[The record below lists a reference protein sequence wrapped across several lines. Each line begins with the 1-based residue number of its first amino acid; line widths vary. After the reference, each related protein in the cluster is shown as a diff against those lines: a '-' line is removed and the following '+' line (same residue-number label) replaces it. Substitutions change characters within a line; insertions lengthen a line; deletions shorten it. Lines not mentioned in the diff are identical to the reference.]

1 MTYTTVPFNQVRR
14 LGQSQP
20 PPLPKQPSLPALS
33 PEEQAH
39 FDKTLFEIMVKT
51 ALISGVVGIFLGV
64 LVVGPIIDITAGE

>member
-20 PPLPKQPSLPALS
+20 PPLPQQPLS
-33 PEEQAH
+33 PDVQKANQEKE
-39 FDKTLFEIMVKT
+39 LFEVMVKT
-51 ALISGVVGIFLGV
+51 ALISGAVGIFLGV